1 MRVIHKTKLTESDA
15 NPLDSAIAETTSKD
29 LVKEALLKAV
39 ASESGAICEYDQLL
53 TLITKAGNS
62 LQGKNKIQK
71 TIEDLKREEE
81 KHLAQ
86 LNEAL
91 KLFDD
96 IAEGLEAGEEEAK
109 SGEDKEEVKESVL
122 TESIVEKVP
131 DNSRGFDSDTIL
143 DIILNN
149 FDPTNESETAIYR
162 LFSEPAD
169 LTASEVD
176 AKLEQV
182 KQILNISPEHM
193 EALEQMIMA
202 SKDPIVERVKEFQD
216 DIQSDADYIKMMA
229 ENVTTIAAHKG
240 LTALVNNLA
249 EIHYDGARD
258 TVWEMSKLNNL
269 ESTANINILS

>member
-1 MRVIHKTKLTESDA
+1 MRVIHKTKLIESDA

-202 SKDPIVERVKEFQD
+202 SKDPIVERVREFQD